1 MSCRILRSGTTGRVV
16 QGSMLDVT
24 ADLALPDLDVSV
36 DLALP
41 ALDLTA
47 DLAFPALDVT
57 LDPALPACSRCHAEY
72 CAQALQA
79 G

>member
-16 QGSMLDVT
+16 QGSMLNVT
-24 ADLALPDLDVSV
+24 ADLALPALDVTV

-41 ALDLTA
+41 PLDVTA
-47 DLAFPALDVT
+47 DLAFPALYVT
-57 LDPALPACSRCHAEY
+57 LDLALPACSRCHAEY
-72 CAQALQA
+72 YGQALQA